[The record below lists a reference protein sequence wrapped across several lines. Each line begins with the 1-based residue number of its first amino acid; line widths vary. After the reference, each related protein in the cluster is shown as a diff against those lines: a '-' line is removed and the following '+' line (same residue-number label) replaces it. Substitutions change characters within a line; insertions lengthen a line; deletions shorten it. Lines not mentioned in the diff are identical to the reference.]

1 MIARR
6 KPTPSYLLHSPPQTI
21 RAREPSGPIPP
32 APGSKNSRPD
42 RSIHPSPGPRSPDCS
57 SNSKPHART
66 NPDGATVNE
75 VLLAFITFAGTHY
88 RRADGTTTNELDE
101 YKLVSRHVRELYGD
115 RTAAEFGPLALK
127 APVAGVTSDGQY
139 SVRKAVA
146 KALPSSPHPL
156 RPFHDLREAAR
167 PI

>member
-1 MIARR
+1 M
-6 KPTPSYLLHSPPQTI
+6 
-21 RAREPSGPIPP
+21 
-32 APGSKNSRPD
+32 
-42 RSIHPSPGPRSPDCS
+42 
-57 SNSKPHART
+57 
-66 NPDGATVNE
+66 
-75 VLLAFITFAGTHY
+75 LLAFITFAETHY

-115 RTAAEFGPLALK
+115 RPAAEFGPLALK

-167 PI
+167 PIWEADRHTEVGLKKRVRGAPDRGASGPGGRGGARARLGRARRRIV